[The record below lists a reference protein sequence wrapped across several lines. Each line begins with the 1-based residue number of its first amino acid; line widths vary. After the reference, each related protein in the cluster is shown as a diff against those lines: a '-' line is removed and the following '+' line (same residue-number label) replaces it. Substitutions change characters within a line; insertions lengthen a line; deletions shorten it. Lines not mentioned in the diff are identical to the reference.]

1 LVEIVLVTST
11 SVIYEPRIDKVV
23 RSLSKKYSVSVLGW
37 NRDGVTEHEIKGYAV
52 KLKLFDVRTPFWK
65 PSILRMFVRLVGFF
79 SLFWVW
85 VFIRLVISRPKIVHA
100 CDLDS
105 LFPCYFY
112 KVLFRK
118 KILFDVIDRYA
129 MIYVPIKFKRFYSIV
144 NSLEEHLAANSDVLV
159 VAGGQKV
166 YETFQK
172 KPKYSYV
179 VMNCSAESTNISSFR
194 KERRFKEFT
203 LIYTGLIRHNRSL
216 ESIASAIKNIDGTQL
231 ILAGAVYDDDLYK
244 RLVSIANVKYVGK
257 LRPQEALD
265 LEASSDIMMALY
277 DLRDPQ
283 NILVTPNKLLEAM
296 MCGIPVITNIAQ
308 DLIKE
313 LDCGVIV
320 EYDNV
325 FQISQAIQNLKDN
338 SELRDRLGR
347 NGRKAFEE
355 KYNWKRMEQKLYEIY
370 DNLLV
375 I

>member
-1 LVEIVLVTST
+1 MVEIVLVTSN

-23 RSLSKKYSVSVLGW
+23 RSLSKKYDLSVLGW
-37 NRDGVTEHEIKGYAV
+37 NRDGVTEREIKDYVV
-52 KLKLFDVRTPFWK
+52 KLDLFDVRTPFWK

-85 VFIRLVISRPKIVHA
+85 VFIRLVISRPKIIHA
-100 CDLDS
+100 CDLDT
-105 LFPCYFY
+105 LLPCYFY

-129 MIYVPIKFKRFYSIV
+129 MIYIPIKFKRFYSIV
-144 NSLEEHLAANSDVLV
+144 NSLEEHLAAHSDVLV

-172 KPKYSYV
+172 KPKNSHV
-179 VMNCSAESTNISSFR
+179 VMNCSTDSNSLSSFR
-194 KERRFKEFT
+194 KEQRFKEFT
-203 LIYTGLIRHNRSL
+203 LVYTGLIRHNRSL
-216 ESIASAIKNIDGTQL
+216 GSVASAIKNMEGTQL
-231 ILAGAVYDDDLYK
+231 ILAGAIYDDDLYNQLMK
-244 RLVSIANVKYVGK
+244 IANVKYMGK
-257 LRPQEALD
+257 LKPQEALD

-283 NILVTPNKLLEAM
+283 NILVTPNKVLEAM
-296 MCGIPVITNIAQ
+296 MCGIPVITNVAQ
-308 DLIKE
+308 ELINE

-338 SELRDRLGR
+338 SELRARLGR
-347 NGRKAFEE
+347 NGRRAFEE
-355 KYNWKRMEQKLYEIY
+355 KYNWNRMEQNLFQIY
-370 DNLLV
+370 DNLL
-375 I
+375 